1 MEKSLFAAPLFNDA
15 KLLLFRRLLV
25 ATLVTNSRVRLTSR
39 PRTNALAF
47 PRALVAPRT
56 RERLYGHPRKGSVE
70 REA

>member
-15 KLLLFRRLLV
+15 KLLFRRLLV

-39 PRTNALAF
+39 PRTNALTF
-47 PRALVAPRT
+47 PRALVARRT
-56 RERLYGHPRKGSVE
+56 RERLHGHPRKGSVE